1 MPLANP
7 TFVERLENLN
17 IQVGTDIGG
26 IFKLIADVQ
35 GYQGNLADLSTTAK
49 TNFVAAINE
58 IKSQI
63 GSIDLTALI
72 DDNNVK
78 LSGTWSSS
86 KISDFVTTKVSDA
99 VSQVTNGAPEALDTL
114 KELAD
119 AFTANG
125 SMIDTVLSALA
136 KRVRVDKE
144 QNFTEVEKAMGR
156 ANLGA
161 VSATDF
167 SDHVVAMGYTDAF
180 DPLGAYTRAKT
191 AAQA

>member
-7 TFVERLENLN
+7 TFVERLEASHTQ
-17 IQVGTDIGG
+17 IGTDIGG

-49 TNFVAAINE
+49 TNLVAAINE
-58 IKSQI
+58 LKAQV

-78 LSGTWSSS
+78 LTGTWSST
-86 KISDFVTTKVSDA
+86 KISDFVTTKVTDA
-99 VSQVTNGAPEALDTL
+99 VAQVTNGAPEALDTL

-125 SMIDTVLSALA
+125 SMIDTVLAALA
-136 KRVRVDKE
+136 KRVRVDAE
-144 QNFTEVEKAMGR
+144 QNFTEAEKIMGR
-156 ANLGA
+156 SNIGA
-161 VSATDF
+161 ASATDF
-167 SDHVVAMGYTDAF
+167 SDHVAAMGYTDAF
-180 DPLGAYTRAKT
+180 NPLGTYNTAKN
-191 AAQA
+191 AVV